1 MEVTQAIALTPGD
14 LIIREKKP
22 GWIAMKIL
30 ALDSW
35 PDGEATAHCLTYE
48 SVFNKPDLASL
59 KAAKVKVWH
68 APIDAK
74 NFNSGWERVGNTQA
88 TEEELSGFVE
98 YLKHTDFPR
107 YANFTGQETSEIIH
121 QASEHYKHAYALGD
135 QGKRI
140 EAIEEYSKAIELFPL
155 FFEAVDNRAFTY
167 MELALYEYALRD
179 FEVSLYLNPD
189 GMSAFFS
196 KGECLLRLGKLT
208 AAEEIFS
215 EGISRFPEHA
225 ASFQQFL
232 QQAQEMQ
239 KVTE

>member
-1 MEVTQAIALTPGD
+1 MEITQQLDLHPGD

-22 GWIAMKIL
+22 GWIAIKIL
-30 ALDSW
+30 AMDTG
-35 PDGEATAHCLTYE
+35 PDGDATAHCLTYE
-48 SVFNKPDLASL
+48 SVSDKPDITSL
-59 KAAKVKVWH
+59 QKTKVKVWH

-74 NFNSGWERVGNTQA
+74 NFATAWERIGNSQVTK
-88 TEEELSGFVE
+88 EELIGFVE
-98 YLKHTDFPR
+98 YLKHTDFSR
-107 YANFTGQETSEIIH
+107 YANFTEQDISTIIR
-121 QASEHYKHAYALGD
+121 QANEHYKHAHALCE
-135 QGKRI
+135 QGKRTD
-140 EAIEEYSKAIELFPL
+140 AILEYSKAVDLFPL

-167 MELALYEYALRD
+167 MELGLFEHALRD

-215 EGISRFPEHA
+215 EGIKRFPEHA

-232 QQAQEMQ
+232 HSAREMQ
-239 KVTE
+239 R